1 MSKHQ
6 NGKAG
11 RKDADK
17 DVEGTRLRTRAV
29 ALGVSGRAHYRWS
42 GSALTP
48 GFMHVQML
56 AKEAP
61 MSATSFPP
69 SRALV
74 RCNGQDIIKKS
85 SIRKNRYLLVLNC
98 LLAPTAGGRLGV
110 LAQLDSRSPVL
121 YLDFPSGRLKLWG
134 TLVFP
139 HNKYMVL
146 RTGGTAGV
154 VCEDVFENMI
164 VFSEAWWVGRE
175 EDNPQELRLPM
186 PADLQRPD
194 PEQAARVPDY
204 NYGAAQHAAVSKAT
218 ATAAQDAPED
228 SEGPGSQQ
236 PVATPASVQ
245 RPRRAV
251 AVKSYALRDDVDDDD
266 DDGDEED
273 EPPETRLDSG
283 ADKAGGIE
291 PGPLR
296 KLALAFAN
304 GSAERKDKA
313 PATKASVKKG
323 AASASGTK
331 KNKRVESSDEEE
343 QESNESEH
351 EAESEAESLDTEVAP
366 QGPGTSSEEEASQRP
381 VKGKHTRPAAT
392 TAAASGSGAPQRTAR
407 QALAGKRPR
416 YAESESEASDEPGSS
431 SSSDNSGG
439 PSKSKRLQR
448 AAPSANGRATANGK
462 AASKPRGRPKARDA
476 DSQSEEDEPSSSS
489 AEQGS
494 DSDYEVEARGKKKD
508 NTAARQGKRRSSM
521 SDNRAQEQQ
530 QQPAVAQ

>member
-29 ALGVSGRAHYRWS
+29 ALG
-42 GSALTP
+42 
-48 GFMHVQML
+48 ML

-164 VFSEAWWVGRE
+164 VFSEAWWVGQE

-204 NYGAAQHAAVSKAT
+204 NYGAAQHAAVSKST

-331 KNKRVESSDEEE
+331 KKKRVESSDEEE
-343 QESNESEH
+343 EESNESEH
-351 EAESEAESLDTEVAP
+351 EAGSEAESLDTEVAP

-407 QALAGKRPR
+407 RALAGKRPR

-439 PSKSKRLQR
+439 PSKSKQR

-462 AASKPRGRPKARDA
+462 AAPKPRGRSKARDA

-508 NTAARQGKRRSSM
+508 NSAARQGNRRSSV
-521 SDNRAQEQQ
+521 SENRAASLLNTRLKA
-530 QQPAVAQ
+530 PAGVVIEIDDSDQG